1 MVGTWSKIAMCLT
14 GGSLVSAMGE
24 NEVISREARALGER
38 NVVALVLD
46 KEKCALISSALDDCK
61 IAACRDEDKNPI
73 KNRKHDEIPEGA
85 ICRIKCRSVK
95 SQRCKCCAQGFEIG
109 KDCPDEHDEDNCNL
123 QEDNRALYEGPG
135 AELFPARTWRDCYE
149 ECMDRGMDCHAASYV
164 RLRFNSMC
172 WIFNEVTTRYAE
184 DVEEVEEDYQDPF
197 GSSFGMGFDTRS
209 FMKPKKAKKKSKQ
222 IEQRPLLDIPEVMLP
237 EDAVPAV
244 SMNPNMLGDFVNGG
258 LAQPGLDGRSL
269 GFRNPH
275 MAGGISIAKG
285 DARAPGNG
293 YEDDEEPEMMS
304 WHRRCQT

>member
-1 MVGTWSKIAMCLT
+1 MCFAT
-14 GGSLVSAMGE
+14 GGSLVSAIGE
-24 NEVISREARALGER
+24 NEVISRESRALGER

-46 KEKCALISSALDDCK
+46 KQKCALISSALDDCK

-109 KDCPDEHDEDNCNL
+109 KDCPSDDDEDNCNL
-123 QEDNRALYEGPG
+123 QEDDRALYEGPG
-135 AELFPARTWRDCYE
+135 AELFPAMTWRDCYD

-184 DVEEVEEDYQDPF
+184 DVEEEAEEYEDPF
-197 GSSFGMGFDTRS
+197 GSAFGMGFDTRS

-222 IEQRPLLDIPEVMLP
+222 IEQRPLLDIPDVMLP
-237 EDAVPAV
+237 ETLAANHHSAAPV
-244 SMNPNMLGDFVNGG
+244 SMNPNMLGDLMV
-258 LAQPGLDGRSL
+258 DGRSL

-275 MAGGISIAKG
+275 KAGGITIAKG

-293 YEDDEEPEMMS
+293 DEDDEEPEMMS

>member
-1 MVGTWSKIAMCLT
+1 
-14 GGSLVSAMGE
+14 MGE
-24 NEVISREARALGER
+24 NEVLSRESRALGER

-109 KDCPDEHDEDNCNL
+109 KDCPTDDDEDNCNL

-135 AELFPARTWRDCYE
+135 AELFPAMTWRDCYE
-149 ECMDRGMDCHAASYV
+149 ECMDRGMDCHASSYV

-184 DVEEVEEDYQDPF
+184 DVEEEAEEYEDPF
-197 GSSFGMGFDTRS
+197 GSAFGMGFDTRS

-222 IEQRPLLDIPEVMLP
+222 IEQRPLLDIPDVMLP
-237 EDAVPAV
+237 ASHAANHHPAAPV
-244 SMNPNMLGDFVNGG
+244 SMNPNMLGDLMV
-258 LAQPGLDGRSL
+258 DGRSL

-275 MAGGISIAKG
+275 KAGGITIAKG

-293 YEDDEEPEMMS
+293 DEDDEEPEMMS